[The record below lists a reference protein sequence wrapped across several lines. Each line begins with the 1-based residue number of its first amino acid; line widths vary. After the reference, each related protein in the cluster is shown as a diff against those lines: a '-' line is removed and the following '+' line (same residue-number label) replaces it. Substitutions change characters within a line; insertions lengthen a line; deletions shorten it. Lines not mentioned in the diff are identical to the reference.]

1 MYTGRGHGLLPT
13 LLVCYTICYT
23 LFQQGA
29 DKSPELAEI
38 WARLQMGSTPT
49 SSAILILY
57 VFDFIEYLI
66 VFLSCNFT
74 LVPVL
79 VPR

>member
-49 SSAILILY
+49 SSARLR
-57 VFDFIEYLI
+57 VK
-66 VFLSCNFT
+66 
-74 LVPVL
+74 
-79 VPR
+79 